1 MSNVSVI
8 SPLPVQPLDPATEQ
22 PMDESHDRRVPVRE
36 DELPQG
42 VLELMAPLILRH
54 RPLMDTGR
62 AITLQ
67 AMVTLPEKPAAELD
81 EVRPLTPVSHPQAQ
95 PLSSKPE
102 QPRVSPPVSH
112 PQAQPLSSKPEQP
125 RVSPP
130 VSHPQAQP
138 LSSKPEQPRVSPPV
152 SHPQAQPLSS
162 KPEQPRVSPPASHP
176 QAQPLLSKPVP
187 PRLLPAV
194 ADVAPVV
201 DRGGAPTPTLTPT
214 NLPTRIV
221 VEPGLTERP
230 SNIVEALP
238 VERAASPGAPSMF
251 EFEGQKPEALSS
263 LPTARHVPPMASPAA
278 SAPGMPPAPPA
289 LDPIIE
295 TLPVADRGL
304 LQVPFNKGTASGQV
318 TISRVAD
325 EPTRNLQISPSNAL
339 VFEQLKVSLEHVRE
353 PAWRLTDSD
362 GEQQRQGSRQ
372 PPDDEQT
379 EDAGQG
385 A

>member
-8 SPLPVQPLDPATEQ
+8 SPLPVQPLDPVTEE
-22 PMDESHDRRVPVRE
+22 PMDELHDRLVPVQE

-95 PLSSKPE
+95 PLSSKPV
-102 QPRVSPPVSH
+102 Q
-112 PQAQPLSSKPEQP
+112 
-125 RVSPP
+125 
-130 VSHPQAQP
+130 
-138 LSSKPEQPRVSPPV
+138 
-152 SHPQAQPLSS
+152 
-162 KPEQPRVSPPASHP
+162 
-176 QAQPLLSKPVP
+176 
-187 PRLLPAV
+187 PRLLPPV

-201 DRGGAPTPTLTPT
+201 DRVVAPTPT
-214 NLPTRIV
+214 NLATRIV
-221 VEPGLTERP
+221 VEPGPTERP
-230 SNIVEALP
+230 SNIVEPLP
-238 VERAASPGAPSMF
+238 VERAASPGAPSIF
-251 EFEGQKPEALSS
+251 EFEGQRPEALSS
-263 LPTARHVPPMASPAA
+263 LPTARHVPTVASPAA
-278 SAPGMPPAPPA
+278 SASGMPPAPPA

-325 EPTRNLQISPSNAL
+325 EPTRNLQLSPSNAL

>member
-8 SPLPVQPLDPATEQ
+8 SPLPVQPLAPVTEQ
-22 PMDESHDRRVPVRE
+22 LMDESHDRRVPVRE

-130 VSHPQAQP
+130 
-138 LSSKPEQPRVSPPV
+138 
-152 SHPQAQPLSS
+152 
-162 KPEQPRVSPPASHP
+162 ASHP

-201 DRGGAPTPTLTPT
+201 DRGGAPTSTPTLTPT

>member
-8 SPLPVQPLDPATEQ
+8 SPLPIQPLDPVTEQ
-22 PMDESHDRRVPVRE
+22 PMDESHDRLVPVRE

-67 AMVTLPEKPAAELD
+67 AMITLPEKPAAEFD
-81 EVRPLTPVSHPQAQ
+81 EVRLPTPASHPQAQ

-102 QPRVSPPVSH
+102 QPRV
-112 PQAQPLSSKPEQP
+112 
-125 RVSPP
+125 
-130 VSHPQAQP
+130 
-138 LSSKPEQPRVSPPV
+138 
-152 SHPQAQPLSS
+152 
-162 KPEQPRVSPPASHP
+162 
-176 QAQPLLSKPVP
+176 
-187 PRLLPAV
+187 LPAV

-201 DRGGAPTPTLTPT
+201 DRGGAPTPTLTPA

-230 SNIVEALP
+230 SNIVEPLP
-238 VERAASPGAPSMF
+238 VDRATSPGAPSIF
-251 EFEGQKPEALSS
+251 EFEGQRPEALSS
-263 LPTARHVPPMASPAA
+263 LPTARHVPPIASPAT